1 MACGVLYLFL
11 RQAAVPPAAGVVAGV
26 VISAAVG
33 GALQSVFPGTGGDA
47 AIYVLVVPL
56 IVAVAMLAAYVP
68 ARRAARIDP
77 LIALR
82 EE

>member
-26 VISAAVG
+26 VISAVG

-47 AIYVLVVPL
+47 ATYVLVVPL